1 MGVTHRACGWK
12 HRVGVGGDLLM
23 PSTSA
28 GGTEASLEETPF
40 VKIVSLI
47 LCSEKSFVLKE
58 IHYVYICIL

>member
-1 MGVTHRACGWK
+1 MLGVTHRACGWK

-23 PSTSA
+23 PSTAA

-47 LCSEKSFVLKE
+47 LCGEKSFV
-58 IHYVYICIL
+58 